1 MKKILFVALIS
12 LLFTVEIFSQ
22 FDSGY
27 PKYQRSNSEARFLIE
42 ATMGAAAT
50 DSLVTGWQDISD
62 FDATNEY
69 WQVYTKLTTNGALAT
84 DTGYVSIDVYGN
96 ESASWTGAVNIG
108 QIVDT
113 TSSETAFYT
122 ASTLSNK
129 RPTYVNFVIENVSNV
144 SGGNNDDSLDVSV
157 VIKIPIK
164 DAKVADE

>member
-1 MKKILFVALIS
+1 MKKILFAS
-12 LLFTVEIFSQ
+12 LLIVVLSFTAFGQ
-22 FDSGY
+22 FDSGF

-50 DSLVTGWQDISD
+50 DSLATGWQDISD
-62 FDATNEY
+62 FDATLEY
-69 WQVYTKLTTNGALAT
+69 WQAYVNFSTGGALAT

-108 QIVDT
+108 QLVDT
-113 TSSETAFYT
+113 TGTEGASYT
-122 ASTLSNK
+122 ASAMSNK

-144 SGGNNDDSLDVSV
+144 SGGNVDDSLDVSA